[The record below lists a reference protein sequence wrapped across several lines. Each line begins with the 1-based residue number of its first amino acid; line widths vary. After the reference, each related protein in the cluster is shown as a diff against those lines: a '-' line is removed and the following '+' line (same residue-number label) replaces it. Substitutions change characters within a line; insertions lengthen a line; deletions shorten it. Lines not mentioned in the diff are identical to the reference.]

1 MAAAILAAFIWL
13 PPYAPAPAP
22 DPAFTTSFYIASG
35 GALKNTF
42 KDCIVPDE
50 ATPEGFT
57 RVQAKITVL
66 SGDSFIVDCGAEP
79 FRLAYIAAP
88 ALAEYR
94 GIDAQENLQR
104 LLHSLYML
112 DSFPGANP
120 AEVFPFIKDEDA
132 GGNIAMAQRLILAD
146 GLARVDAQRCIDFLG
161 CTYFKNIQY
170 EAESAG
176 IGMWDSAQ
184 FDEKAAITGGDK
196 KTAIK

>member
-35 GALKNTF
+35 GALKDIF

-57 RVQAKITVL
+57 RVQAKITVI
-66 SGDSFIVDCGAEP
+66 SGDSFTIDGSAEP

-88 ALAEYR
+88 KLEEYK
-94 GIDAQENLQR
+94 GVDSLENLQH
-104 LLHSLYML
+104 LLHNLYLL

-120 AEVFPFIKDEDA
+120 MEVFPFIKEDA
-132 GGNIAMAQRLILAD
+132 GGNIAIAQRLIIAD
-146 GLARVDAQRCIDFLG
+146 GLARVDRARCYDFLG
-161 CTYFKNIQY
+161 CQAFRHFQD

-184 FDEKAAITGGDK
+184 FDEK
-196 KTAIK
+196 TAIK